1 MLCAALRR
9 CPVFYVRRQ
18 AGWDTHGLPV
28 EIEVEKELGIKRKD
42 EIEKFGVAAF
52 NERAKASV
60 WRYKDE
66 WDKLTERVGFWLDLK
81 NPYVTYDNDYI
92 ESLWWIF
99 DKIFRRGF
107 LKRSYRISPYC
118 PRCQTSLSS
127 HELGQPGVYRKT
139 KDPSVFVKFKLR
151 PAGGGK
157 KRAAANIFWFGR
169 QRRGRFLQRRRGRQS
184 GGYTKYRVDGEFL
197 WSHNPPP
204 ETGGRTAEVVEKNFR
219 PETRRPEVR
228 TALPRQK

>member
-1 MLCAALRR
+1 MCRFKTMSGFTSAAR
-9 CPVFYVRRQ
+9 P
-18 AGWDTHGLPV
+18 GWDTHGLPV

-107 LKRSYRISPYC
+107 LEAVIRISPYC

-139 KDPSVFVKFKLR
+139 KDPSVFVKFKLK

-157 KRAAANIFWFGR
+157 KAGVGEYLLVWTTTPWTLPPTSPSPSI
-169 QRRGRFLQRRRGRQS
+169 QRLLTRNTAPAENFS
-184 GGYTKYRVDGEFL
+184 GL
-197 WSHNPPP
+197 II
-204 ETGGRTAEVVEKNFR
+204 
-219 PETRRPEVR
+219 RRPKPAAGR
-228 TALPRQK
+228 PKW